1 MLDSVIRGGTV
12 VDGTGAPARQADVGI
27 RDGRIVEIGKISDEA
42 AETIDADGLVVAP
55 GFVDPHTHYDA
66 QLFWDPAATPSNLH
80 GVTSMI
86 AGNCGFTLA
95 PVNPEDADYLRR
107 MMAKVE
113 GMPLPALETGVPWS
127 WRLVRRLPRRGRRP
141 RRPERRLPRRPLR
154 AAPQRDGRRR
164 DRQRGHARPARGDDA
179 AARGL
184 DRGRRARLLHHAV
197 VHALRR
203 RRRAG
208 RLALGE
214 RTKKCSSCAG
224 RCRDHEG
231 TTLEYV
237 TSGCLRG
244 FSDDEVEQMAAMTLA
259 GRRPLNWNVLT
270 IDSREPQRYHDQV
283 GACEHARAQGG
294 TAIALTMPTLV
305 EMNMSFR
312 NYCAL
317 FMLPGWSDV
326 MSLPVPERIAKLR
339 DPAVRQW
346 MNERARSPE
355 AGVFSRLASW
365 GRYQIGDTYSAA
377 NDGLKGRVV
386 ADLAERENRGTFDTL
401 LDIVINDDLQTILWP
416 LPSDSDLKSWQMR
429 AEAWEHPLVL
439 IGGSDAGAHLDR
451 MCGAPYTTSFLA
463 DTLRGRQLISLE
475 RCVQLMTQAPAQL
488 FGLRERGEL
497 REGNHA
503 DVVMFDPGDGRDRR
517 GEARQRPARRHR
529 PPVRRRDRRAA
540 RDRERHDDRDDG
552 KQTGALPRQG
562 AALRPRHLHGPD
574 PRRPV
579 TVFPCQQ
586 FGAERAHVPVFLPTV
601 GSETRSQRLFSS
613 QQLGGFAGVRAGQV
627 TRSRMETSRSTA
639 SSPGGPYH
647 HECRI

>member
-1 MLDSVIRGGTV
+1 MLDYVIRSATLI
-12 VDGTGAPARQADVGI
+12 DGTGEDGRQADVGI
-27 RDGRIVEIGKISDEA
+27 RDGRVAAVGTVDEPGVTELDA
-42 AETIDADGLVVAP
+42 AGLMVAP
-55 GFVDPHTHYDA
+55 GVIDPHTHYDA

-95 PVNPEDADYLRR
+95 PVHPEDADYLRR

-127 WRLVRRLPRRGRRP
+127 WRSFGDYLDAV
-141 RRPERRLPRRPLR
+141 
-154 AAPQRDGRRR
+154 DGRVGLNVGFLV
-164 DRQRGHARPARGDDA
+164 GHC
-179 AARGL
+179 
-184 DRGRRARLLHHAV
+184 
-197 VHALRR
+197 ALRR
-203 RRRAG
+203 NVMGADAVGNEATPEQLGAMTRVLEDSIAAGGLGFSTTLSFTHSDGDGQPVGSRWASGEEVLELCRAV
-208 RLALGE
+208 
-214 RTKKCSSCAG
+214 SN
-224 RCRDHEG
+224 HEG

-244 FSDDEVEQMAAMTLA
+244 FSDEEVDQMAAMTLA

-283 GACEHARAQGG
+283 AACEHARAQGG

-317 FMLPGWSDV
+317 FMLPDWSEV
-326 MSLPVPERIAKLR
+326 MNLPIPERIAKLR
-339 DPAVRQW
+339 DPSVRAW
-346 MNERARSPE
+346 MNQRARSPE

-365 GRYQIGDTYSAA
+365 GRYQIGDTYSEA
-377 NDGLKGRVV
+377 NQGLKGRVV

-429 AEAWEHPLVL
+429 AEAWDHPLVL

-497 REGNHA
+497 REGFHA
-503 DVVMFDPGDGRDRR
+503 DVVVFDPEQVATDEVKLVNDLPGGT
-517 GEARQRPARRHR
+517 ARLFADAIGVLR
-529 PPVRRRDRRAA
+529 VIVNGTTIVN
-540 RDRERHDDRDDG
+540 EG
-552 KQTGALPRQG
+552 KQTGALPG
-562 AALRPRHLHGPD
+562 KVLRSGRD
-574 PRRPV
+574 TY
-579 TVFPCQQ
+579 TVPIP
-586 FGAERAHVPVFLPTV
+586 ADL
-601 GSETRSQRLFSS
+601 
-613 QQLGGFAGVRAGQV
+613 
-627 TRSRMETSRSTA
+627 
-639 SSPGGPYH
+639 
-647 HECRI
+647 

>member
-1 MLDSVIRGGTV
+1 MLDSLIHGGTV
-12 VDGTGAPARQADVGI
+12 VDGTGAPARRADVGI
-27 RDGRIVEIGKISDEA
+27 RAGRVVEIGTIKDEA
-42 AETIDADGLVVAP
+42 AETIDAGGMIVAP

-95 PVNPEDADYLRR
+95 PVEPEDADYLRR

-127 WRLVRRLPRRGRRP
+127 WRSFGEYLDAVDNRVGMNVGFLV
-141 RRPERRLPRRPLR
+141 
-154 AAPQRDGRRR
+154 
-164 DRQRGHARPARGDDA
+164 GHC
-179 AARGL
+179 
-184 DRGRRARLLHHAV
+184 
-197 VHALRR
+197 ALRR
-203 RRRAG
+203 NVMGAEAIGNEASPEQLATMTRLLEDSIAAGGLGFSTTLSFTHSDGDGQPVGSRWASDEEVLELCRAV
-208 RLALGE
+208 
-214 RTKKCSSCAG
+214 SH
-224 RCRDHEG
+224 HEG

-270 IDSREPQRYHDQV
+270 IDSKEPQRYHDQV
-283 GACEHARAQGG
+283 GACEFARDQGG

-317 FMLPGWSDV
+317 FMLPDWSDV
-326 MSLPVPERIAKLR
+326 MSLPIPERVAKLR

-346 MNERARSPE
+346 MNDKARSPE

-377 NDGLKGRVV
+377 NEGLKGRVV
-386 ADLAERENRGTFDTL
+386 SDLAERANKGTFDTL
-401 LDIVINDDLQTILWP
+401 LDIVINDELRTILWP

-429 AEAWEHPLVL
+429 AEAWDHPLVL
-439 IGGSDAGAHLDR
+439 VGGSDAGAHLDR

-488 FGLRERGEL
+488 FGLRDRGEL
-497 REGNHA
+497 REGYHA
-503 DVVMFDPGDGRDRR
+503 DVVLFDPERVATDEVKLVKDLPGGT
-517 GEARQRPARRHR
+517 ARLFADAIG
-529 PPVRRRDRRAA
+529 VRRVIVNGTTIVN
-540 RDRERHDDRDDG
+540 DG
-552 KQTGALPRQG
+552 EQTGALPGKVMRSG
-562 AALRPRHLHGPD
+562 RD
-574 PRRPV
+574 TY
-579 TVFPCQQ
+579 TVPIP
-586 FGAERAHVPVFLPTV
+586 ADR
-601 GSETRSQRLFSS
+601 
-613 QQLGGFAGVRAGQV
+613 
-627 TRSRMETSRSTA
+627 
-639 SSPGGPYH
+639 
-647 HECRI
+647 

>member
-27 RDGRIVEIGKISDEA
+27 RDGRIVEIGKISEEA
-42 AETIDADGLVVAP
+42 KETIDADGLVVTP

-95 PVNPEDADYLRR
+95 PVEPEDADYLRR

-127 WRLVRRLPRRGRRP
+127 WRSFGEYLDAVDARVGLNVGFLV
-141 RRPERRLPRRPLR
+141 
-154 AAPQRDGRRR
+154 
-164 DRQRGHARPARGDDA
+164 GHC
-179 AARGL
+179 
-184 DRGRRARLLHHAV
+184 
-197 VHALRR
+197 ALRR
-203 RRRAG
+203 NVMGADAIGNEATPEQLAAMVRLLEDSIAAGGLGFSTTLSFTHSDGDGEPVGSRWASDEEVLELCRAVSG
-208 RLALGE
+208 
-214 RTKKCSSCAG
+214 
-224 RCRDHEG
+224 HEG

-244 FSDDEVEQMAAMTLA
+244 FSDEEVEQMAAMTLA

-283 GACEHARAQGG
+283 GACEHARDKGG

-317 FMLPGWSDV
+317 FMLPGWSEV
-326 MSLPVPERIAKLR
+326 MNLPVPERMAKLR
-339 DPAVRQW
+339 DPAVRKW
-346 MNERARSPE
+346 MNEKARSPE
-355 AGVFSRLASW
+355 AGVFARLASW
-365 GRYQIGDTYSAA
+365 GRYQIGDTYSSA
-377 NDGLKGRVV
+377 NEGLKGRVV
-386 ADLAERENRGTFDTL
+386 ADLAERANRGTFDTL
-401 LDIVINDDLQTILWP
+401 VDIVLNDELKTILWP

-429 AEAWEHPLVL
+429 AEAWDHPLVM

-463 DTLRGRQLISLE
+463 DTIRGRQLISME

-488 FGLRERGEL
+488 FGLRDRGEL
-497 REGNHA
+497 REGYHA
-503 DVVMFDPGDGRDRR
+503 DVVIF
-517 GEARQRPARRHR
+517 
-529 PPVRRRDRRAA
+529 
-540 RDRERHDDRDDG
+540 DRDTVDADEVNLVNDLPGGTARLFAEAIGVQRVMVNGTTIVEGG
-552 KQTGALPRQG
+552 KQTGALPG
-562 AALRPRHLHGPD
+562 KVLRSGRD
-574 PRRPV
+574 TY
-579 TVFPCQQ
+579 TVPIP
-586 FGAERAHVPVFLPTV
+586 ADV
-601 GSETRSQRLFSS
+601 
-613 QQLGGFAGVRAGQV
+613 
-627 TRSRMETSRSTA
+627 
-639 SSPGGPYH
+639 
-647 HECRI
+647 